1 MQNYYSTLKLFYYNH
16 PRGLLDLT
24 RIECM
29 YIQTSYIV
37 SCGHLFWFTILA
49 QHETNGV
56 ILCIH
61 SVHKQRELFST
72 SKLQDEIKTEK
83 FELNK
88 FHASKKK
95 SFLLMSFFLIIMLV
109 KYTGTRIPDPPF
121 SSFGPSCDYGMD
133 LCLEV
138 YLWTIYPYFTTF
150 RVTTLSFY

>member
-37 SCGHLFWFTILA
+37 SCGHLFWLTILA

-56 ILCIH
+56 ILYIH
-61 SVHKQRELFST
+61 SVHKQRELFAT

-95 SFLLMSFFLIIMLV
+95 SFLLMSFF
-109 KYTGTRIPDPPF
+109 PDNYA
-121 SSFGPSCDYGMD
+121 C
-133 LCLEV
+133 
-138 YLWTIYPYFTTF
+138 
-150 RVTTLSFY
+150 